1 MGLYQ
6 SRQWTIRAGL
16 GHVSFE
22 LDCKQVVDD
31 TLIDKIGRSKYGSL
45 IHECRNIKSKQFFR
59 LFLLGDMFGHL
70 SLMSLAVIFTF
81 LPVVS

>member
-6 SRQWTIRAGL
+6 SQQWMIRDGL
-16 GHVSFE
+16 GRVSCE

-31 TLIDKIGRSKYGSL
+31 TLDDKIGRSKY
-45 IHECRNIKSKQFFR
+45 ECRNIKSIQFFR
-59 LFLLGDMFGHL
+59 LFLLGDMFGHP

-81 LPVVS
+81 LPVVY

>member
-1 MGLYQ
+1 M
-6 SRQWTIRAGL
+6 I

-22 LDCKQVVDD
+22 LDCKQVDD
-31 TLIDKIGRSKYGSL
+31 ALDDKIGRSKYGSL
-45 IHECRNIKSKQFFR
+45 IHEFRNIKSKQFFR
-59 LFLLGDMFGHL
+59 LFLPGNTFGHL